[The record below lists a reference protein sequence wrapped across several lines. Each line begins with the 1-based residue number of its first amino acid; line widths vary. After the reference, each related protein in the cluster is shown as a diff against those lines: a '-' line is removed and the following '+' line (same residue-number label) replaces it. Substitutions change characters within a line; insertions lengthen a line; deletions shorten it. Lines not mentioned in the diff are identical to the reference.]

1 MTALVID
8 ASVWVSAADPSD
20 TMSET
25 SRAFLSRVAAQEL
38 SIALPEFAKLEIA
51 CALARRLRSAEHG
64 RSLTDQMLESPRM
77 STYSVNRAV
86 LRNAIQLGTRS
97 FLRAGDAVYAAV
109 AQRVEG
115 QLVSWDRELIDRA
128 GAVTPEGWI
137 SRHSPDRQSGATC
150 RRTG

>member
-20 TMSET
+20 TVSET
-25 SRAFLSRVAAQEL
+25 SRAFLSQVAAQEL

-77 STYSVNRAV
+77 STYSVNRPV

-97 FLRAGDAVYAAV
+97 FLRAGDALYAAV

-115 QLVSWDRELIDRA
+115 QFVTWDRELIKRA
-128 GAVTPEGWI
+128 GAVTPDGWI
-137 SRHSPDRQSGATC
+137 ERNVC
-150 RRTG
+150 EKE